1 MTRRPS
7 FGVTVGVEPAGTLL
21 MFNTSVP
28 AAALEAIDGEV
39 GDRVTIAARAHRL
52 NLKPFGLRLIIEEHE
67 RLRQKMGRRPN
78 MEQLERAVEAAAA
91 QLARLA
97 QADAA
102 HQYDAELVARRSQ
115 HMAGA
120 SVKAIE
126 YLRAC
131 A

>member
-1 MTRRPS
+1 MIR
-7 FGVTVGVEPAGTLL
+7 E
-21 MFNTSVP
+21 
-28 AAALEAIDGEV
+28 
-39 GDRVTIAARAHRL
+39 TIATRAKRL

-78 MEQLERAVEAAAA
+78 MEQLERAVEAAAD
-91 QLARLA
+91 QLTRLA

-102 HQYDAELVARRSQ
+102 IQYDAELVARRSE

-120 SVKAIE
+120 SAKAVE